1 MLRPPVETTRVQG
14 RLAAVLALI
23 SGYID
28 AYTLLNYKVYA
39 SFMSGN
45 TTQTGLGAGQ
55 GKLADAGH
63 HFLPIPFFMIG
74 IFVATCLLK
83 SRLRSPLRRLWGLV
97 AALLAAG
104 LAAALLDPL
113 PGWISIVLFS
123 MAMGIMN
130 TTITHVGGQP
140 VSLGFVTG
148 DLNNLSRHLAQAVRG
163 EPLSDSQGSWDTH
176 WSRAAVLAG
185 VWGSFLLG
193 ALLAGAAMA
202 HFGAWILLPPT
213 LILLALAVFEREARV
228 TGGAAAAAAHSSTAA
243 VSARS

>member
-1 MLRPPVETTRVQG
+1 MLRPPVEAIRVQG

-23 SGYID
+23 CGYID

-63 HFLPIPFFMIG
+63 HFLPIPFFVIG
-74 IFVATCLLK
+74 IFLGTYLLNT
-83 SRLRSPLRRLWGLV
+83 RLRWLWGLV
-97 AALLAAG
+97 AALLAGG
-104 LAAALLDPL
+104 LGAAFLDPV
-113 PGWISIVLFS
+113 PGWVSIGLFS

-130 TTITHVGGQP
+130 LTITQVGGQK

-148 DLNNLSRHLAQAVRG
+148 DLNNLSRHLAQAVKG
-163 EPLSDSQGSWDTH
+163 DPLSDSRGPWDTH
-176 WSRAAVLAG
+176 WWRAGVLAS

-193 ALLAGAAMA
+193 GLLSGIGMTY
-202 HFGAWILLPPT
+202 FGAWVLLPPT
-213 LILLALAVFEREARV
+213 LILLTLAVFEREVRV
-228 TGGAAAAAAHSSTAA
+228 TGKAVAASHGGLAAGAAQTSPS
-243 VSARS
+243 

>member
-1 MLRPPVETTRVQG
+1 MLSSPLESTRVQG
-14 RLAAVLALI
+14 RLAAGLALI

-28 AYTLLNYKVYA
+28 AYTLLNYKFYA

-63 HFLPIPFFMIG
+63 HLLPIPL
-74 IFVATCLLK
+74 FVMGVFVGTYLLK
-83 SRLRSPLRRLWGLV
+83 SSLRCPLRWLWGLV

-104 LAAALLDPL
+104 LAAAFLDML
-113 PGWISIVLFS
+113 PGWFSIILFS
-123 MAMGIMN
+123 LAMGIMN

-148 DLNNLSRHLAQAVRG
+148 DMNNVGRHLAQAVRG
-163 EPLSDSQGSWDTH
+163 EPVPDSQGSWDTH
-176 WSRAAVLAG
+176 WWRTAVLVG

-193 ALLAGAAMA
+193 ALLAGAAMTYV
-202 HFGAWILLPPT
+202 GAWILLPPT
-213 LILLALAVFEREARV
+213 LCLPWL
-228 TGGAAAAAAHSSTAA
+228 GSSANPG
-243 VSARS
+243 

>member
-1 MLRPPVETTRVQG
+1 VQG

-28 AYTLLNYKVYA
+28 AYTLLHYKVYA

-63 HFLPIPFFMIG
+63 HFLPIPFFVIG
-74 IFVATCLLK
+74 IFLGTFLLK
-83 SRLRSPLRRLWGLV
+83 SRLRWLWGLV

-130 TTITHVGGQP
+130 LTINHVGGQP

-193 ALLAGAAMA
+193 ALLAGAGMA
-202 HFGAWILLPPT
+202 HFGAWVLLPPT
-213 LILLALAVFEREARV
+213 LILLALAVFERESRV
-228 TGGAAAAAAHSSTAA
+228 TGKAVAASHGSRAAGAAQTSPS
-243 VSARS
+243 